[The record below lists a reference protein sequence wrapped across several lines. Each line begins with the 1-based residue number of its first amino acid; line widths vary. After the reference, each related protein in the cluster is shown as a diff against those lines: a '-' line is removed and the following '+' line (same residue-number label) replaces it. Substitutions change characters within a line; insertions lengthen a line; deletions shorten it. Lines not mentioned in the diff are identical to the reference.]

1 MFCFYLS
8 VIMIYCTYREP
19 LFESGDV
26 GNWAIY
32 GGGCWGVAQTDIKML
47 LLKEVHSI

>member
-32 GGGCWGVAQTDIKML
+32 GGVGVAQTDIKML

>member
-32 GGGCWGVAQTDIKML
+32 GGGEGGWCCANRHQNATPKGGA
-47 LLKEVHSI
+47 

>member
-19 LFESGDV
+19 LFESEDV

-32 GGGCWGVAQTDIKML
+32 GGGGGVAKTDIKML

>member
-32 GGGCWGVAQTDIKML
+32 GGGGGWCCANRHQNATPKGGA
-47 LLKEVHSI
+47 

>member
-32 GGGCWGVAQTDIKML
+32 GGGGCCPNRHQNATPKGGA
-47 LLKEVHSI
+47 

>member
-32 GGGCWGVAQTDIKML
+32 GGGGWCCVNRHQNATPKGGA
-47 LLKEVHSI
+47 

>member
-8 VIMIYCTYREP
+8 VIMIYCTYRKP

-32 GGGCWGVAQTDIKML
+32 GGGWCCANRHQNATPKGGA
-47 LLKEVHSI
+47 

>member
-32 GGGCWGVAQTDIKML
+32 GGGVAQTDIKML

>member
-32 GGGCWGVAQTDIKML
+32 GGGGGGCCANRHQNATPKGGA
-47 LLKEVHSI
+47 

>member
-32 GGGCWGVAQTDIKML
+32 GGGGGGGCCENRHQNATPKGGA
-47 LLKEVHSI
+47 

>member
-32 GGGCWGVAQTDIKML
+32 GGGGGGGCANRHQNATPKGGA
-47 LLKEVHSI
+47 

>member
-1 MFCFYLS
+1 MFRFYLS

-32 GGGCWGVAQTDIKML
+32 GGGGGGGCCANRHQNATPKGGA
-47 LLKEVHSI
+47 

>member
-32 GGGCWGVAQTDIKML
+32 GGGGEGGCCANRHQNATPKGGA
-47 LLKEVHSI
+47 

>member
-32 GGGCWGVAQTDIKML
+32 GGEGGVAKTDIKML

>member
-32 GGGCWGVAQTDIKML
+32 GGGGGGGCCANRHQNATPKGGA
-47 LLKEVHSI
+47 